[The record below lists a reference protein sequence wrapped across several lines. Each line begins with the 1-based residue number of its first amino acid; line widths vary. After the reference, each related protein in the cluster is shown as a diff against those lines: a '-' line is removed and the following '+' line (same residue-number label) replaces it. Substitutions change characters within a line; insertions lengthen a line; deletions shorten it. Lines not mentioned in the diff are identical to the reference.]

1 VDQGAGG
8 GLGHRGIECAFGV
21 VAAVA
26 ASLLISRASVVEMKP
41 TDPAI
46 ELLRQARQAPRWHS
60 KQGVDLV
67 RGQLNSDLKTG
78 AGGIPKELPPK
89 TGVRQQ
95 SAERTFHVSLAHA
108 SARGKDRTMRLCSVS
123 AKASCF
129 FARQCANPHANVEQ
143 RTTPTLLT

>member
-1 VDQGAGG
+1 MDQGAGG

-60 KQGVDLV
+60 KQGVNLV
-67 RGQLNSDLKTG
+67 RRQLKSDLETR
-78 AGGIPKELPPK
+78 AGGIPKEILPK

-95 SAERTFHVSLAHA
+95 SA
-108 SARGKDRTMRLCSVS
+108 
-123 AKASCF
+123 
-129 FARQCANPHANVEQ
+129 
-143 RTTPTLLT
+143 